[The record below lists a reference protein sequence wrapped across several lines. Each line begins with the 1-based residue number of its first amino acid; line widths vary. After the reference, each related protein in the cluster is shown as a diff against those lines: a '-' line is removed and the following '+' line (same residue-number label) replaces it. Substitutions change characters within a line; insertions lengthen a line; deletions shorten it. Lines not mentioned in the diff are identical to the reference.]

1 MVPGPEPHL
10 LSSCPLEKHFT
21 STNGVC
27 FFAMFKNKSVI
38 LHVCLYKYILHK
50 LATLCHVEN
59 TTFKH
64 WAALKTSNSCLELAV
79 TNLMDLSDRVSYR
92 HCVNFIP
99 YYLPWTVSDFLEIAD
114 YIGFPIR

>member
-1 MVPGPEPHL
+1 MSLNLPQFAVLALCLPSLFSESQIRCLVVPGPEPHL

-79 TNLMDLSDRVSYR
+79 TNLMDLSEC
-92 HCVNFIP
+92 H
-99 YYLPWTVSDFLEIAD
+99 
-114 YIGFPIR
+114 IGIV